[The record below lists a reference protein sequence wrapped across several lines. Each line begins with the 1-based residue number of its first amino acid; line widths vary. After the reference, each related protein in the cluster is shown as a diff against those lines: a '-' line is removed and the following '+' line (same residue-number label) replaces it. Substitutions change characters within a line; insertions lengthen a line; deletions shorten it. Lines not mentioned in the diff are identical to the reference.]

1 MLYFSKFRIIFIISI
16 SLLFIFIASS
26 NILKFSNSLLNKKIN
41 SNTSL
46 IEKTNL
52 DTLDSISEVKS
63 YLLEKLKSDIEHTQ
77 KSIKKRMDRFIIESN
92 VELDKKQRKLVSKE
106 FINLQNNISKD
117 MEDLVERIMNSRIL

>member
-1 MLYFSKFRIIFIISI
+1 MSKDT
-16 SLLFIFIASS
+16 L
-26 NILKFSNSLLNKKIN
+26 NIYEVLELLNKKIN

-52 DTLDSISEVKS
+52 DTLDSISEVKL
-63 YLLEKLKSDIEHTQ
+63 YLLEKLKSDIKDTQ
-77 KSIKKRMDRFIIESN
+77 KSIKKRMDRFMIESN
-92 VELDKKQRKLVSKE
+92 TELDKKQRKLVSKE

>member
-1 MLYFSKFRIIFIISI
+1 MSKDT
-16 SLLFIFIASS
+16 L
-26 NILKFSNSLLNKKIN
+26 NIYEVLELLNKKIN

-46 IEKTNL
+46 IEKTNS

-63 YLLEKLKSDIEHTQ
+63 YLLEKLKSDIEDTQ

-92 VELDKKQRKLVSKE
+92 ETLDNKQRKLISNE
-106 FINLQNNISKD
+106 FTNLQNNISKD

>member
-1 MLYFSKFRIIFIISI
+1 MSKNT
-16 SLLFIFIASS
+16 L
-26 NILKFSNSLLNKKIN
+26 NIYEVLELLNKKIN

-63 YLLEKLKSDIEHTQ
+63 YLLEKLKSDIKDTQ
-77 KSIKKRMDRFIIESN
+77 KSIKKRMDRFMIESN
-92 VELDKKQRKLVSKE
+92 TELDKKQRKLVSKE
-106 FINLQNNISKD
+106 FANLQSNISKD

>member
-1 MLYFSKFRIIFIISI
+1 MSKNT
-16 SLLFIFIASS
+16 L
-26 NILKFSNSLLNKKIN
+26 NIYEVLELLNKKIN

-63 YLLEKLKSDIEHTQ
+63 YLLEKLKSDIKDTQ
-77 KSIKKRMDRFIIESN
+77 KSIKKRMDRFMIESN
-92 VELDKKQRKLVSKE
+92 TELDKKQRKLVSKE
-106 FINLQNNISKD
+106 FANLQNNISKD

>member
-1 MLYFSKFRIIFIISI
+1 MSKDT
-16 SLLFIFIASS
+16 L
-26 NILKFSNSLLNKKIN
+26 NIYEVLELLNKKIN

-46 IEKTNL
+46 IEKTNS

-63 YLLEKLKSDIEHTQ
+63 YLLEKLKSDIEDTQ

-92 VELDKKQRKLVSKE
+92 ETLDEKQKKLVSNE
-106 FINLQNNISKD
+106 FTNLRDNISKD

>member
-1 MLYFSKFRIIFIISI
+1 MSKNT
-16 SLLFIFIASS
+16 L
-26 NILKFSNSLLNKKIN
+26 NIYEVLELLNKKIN

-52 DTLDSISEVKS
+52 STLDSISEVKL
-63 YLLEKLKSDIEHTQ
+63 YLLEKLKSDIEDTQ

-92 VELDKKQRKLVSKE
+92 ETLDNKQRKLISNE
-106 FINLQNNISKD
+106 FTNLQNNISKD

>member
-1 MLYFSKFRIIFIISI
+1 MSKDT
-16 SLLFIFIASS
+16 L
-26 NILKFSNSLLNKKIN
+26 NIYEVLELLNKKIN

-52 DTLDSISEVKS
+52 STLDSISEVKL
-63 YLLEKLKSDIEHTQ
+63 YLLEKLKSDIEDTQ

-92 VELDKKQRKLVSKE
+92 TELDKKQRKLVSKE
-106 FINLQNNISKD
+106 FANLQSNISKD